1 MHVQFSYDDR
11 SVVVVNDLP
20 EAFAGLKVKAQ
31 LLDFGLAIRSTQEAR
46 VDVAADGVTRAF
58 AVPQPRGLSTAYFLR
73 LRLED
78 STARPLST
86 NFYWL
91 STREDVLDWEKTEW
105 YYTPTRRHADLRAL
119 ARLPPTTL
127 ALRTGPEEGAA
138 EPAARVRVENTG
150 RALAFQVHLKL
161 VDAASGDELLPVFWD
176 DNYFELVPGEV
187 REVRVAY
194 PPRRDAAAP
203 RLEAEAWNVPLTR
216 P

>member
-1 MHVQFSYDDR
+1 
-11 SVVVVNDLP
+11 
-20 EAFAGLKVKAQ
+20 
-31 LLDFGLAIRSTQEAR
+31 

-58 AVPQPRGLSTAYFLR
+58 AVPQPKGLSTAYFLR

-78 STARPLST
+78 SNGPPLST

-91 STREDVLDWEKTEW
+91 STQEDVLDWEKTEW

-127 ALRTGPEEGAA
+127 ALRTGPEEGGP
-138 EPAARVRVENTG
+138 EPAARVRVEHTG

-161 VDAASGDELLPVFWD
+161 VDPASGEEVLPVFWD
-176 DNYFELVPGEV
+176 DNYFELLPGEL
-187 REVRVAY
+187 REVRVAH
-194 PPRRDAAAP
+194 PPRRDAAP
-203 RLEAEAWNVPLTR
+203 LRLEAEAWNVPLTR